1 MVTAKI
7 KEVFVAILLAAI
19 LLPIAFTMF
28 YNTSTAGWGATTIL
42 VWAVLPVISI
52 VVILLRFFDKI

>member
-28 YNTSTAGWGATTIL
+28 YNTSTAGWSATTVL
-42 VWAVLPVISI
+42 VWAVLPVIAI